1 MTQQRLAVQ
10 LPGLNL
16 KNPIM
21 NSSGAVYFG
30 LEDKYGIEKSGALV
44 TKTIT
49 MAQRAGNPQPWVINI
64 PSGVMNSVGL
74 ANPGVENVMADFLP
88 KITEKYANDL
98 PVMASIAGE
107 SVQEYRELAQLLSAT
122 GHITAIE
129 ANLSC
134 PNVDRGG
141 MAFGVDAQSA
151 GEVIAAIEA
160 VTDLP
165 VYAKL
170 SPNVTDIKPIA
181 KAVEA
186 AGADGIVLINT
197 VVGMR
202 FDLNTRAPQL
212 ARGTGGM
219 SGAAIHPIAVRFVYE
234 VAQTVTIPVIG
245 VGGIRTVD
253 DALEMLMAGA
263 SAVQVG
269 FTLAENPTA
278 MVDIIAALPD
288 ALDQYGFDDVQAVT
302 NTFKNSGNRSW
313 KEC

>member
-107 SVQEYRELAQLLSAT
+107 SVQEYRELARLLSAT

-129 ANLSC
+129 VNLSC

-151 GEVIAAIEA
+151 GEVIAAIKA

-302 NTFKNSGNRSW
+302 NTFKNSGNRS
-313 KEC
+313 

>member
-1 MTQQRLAVQ
+1 MTQQRLAVK

-30 LEDKYGIEKSGALV
+30 LEDKYGIEKTGALV

-49 MAQRAGNPQPWVINI
+49 MTQRAGNPQPWVIDI
-64 PSGVMNSVGL
+64 TSGVMNSVGL
-74 ANPGVENVMADFLP
+74 ANPGVDNVMADFLP

-107 SVQEYRELAQLLSAT
+107 SVQEYRELARLLSAT

-141 MAFGVDAQSA
+141 MAFGVEAQSA
-151 GEVIAAIEA
+151 GEVIAAIKA

-165 VYAKL
+165 IYAKL

-186 AGADGIVLINT
+186 AGAAGIVLINT

-245 VGGIRTVD
+245 VGGVRTVD

-269 FTLAENPTA
+269 SVLAENPAT

-288 ALDQYGFDDVQAVT
+288 ALDRYGFDDVRAVT
-302 NTFKNSGNRSW
+302 NTFKPSENRS
-313 KEC
+313 

>member
-107 SVQEYRELAQLLSAT
+107 SVQEYRELARLLSAT

-151 GEVIAAIEA
+151 GEVIAAIKA

-181 KAVEA
+181 KAVES

-302 NTFKNSGNRSW
+302 NTFKNSGNRS
-313 KEC
+313 

>member
-1 MTQQRLAVQ
+1 MTQQRLAVK

-30 LEDKYGIEKSGALV
+30 LEDKYGIEKTGALV

-49 MAQRAGNPQPWVINI
+49 MTQRAGNPQPWVIDI
-64 PSGVMNSVGL
+64 TSGVMNSVGL
-74 ANPGVENVMADFLP
+74 ANPGVDNVMADFLP
-88 KITEKYANDL
+88 KITEKYAGDL

-107 SVQEYRELAQLLSAT
+107 SVQEYRDLAQLLSAT

-141 MAFGVDAQSA
+141 MAFGVEAQSA
-151 GEVIAAIEA
+151 GEVIAAIKA

-269 FTLAENPTA
+269 SVLAENPAT

-288 ALDQYGFDDVQAVT
+288 ALDQYGFDDVRAVT
-302 NTFKNSGNRSW
+302 NTFKPSENRS
-313 KEC
+313 

>member
-107 SVQEYRELAQLLSAT
+107 SVQEYRELARLLSAT

-129 ANLSC
+129 VNLSC

-151 GEVIAAIEA
+151 GEVIAAIKA

-170 SPNVTDIKPIA
+170 SPNITDIKPIA

-302 NTFKNSGNRSW
+302 NTFKNSGNRS
-313 KEC
+313 